1 MVALPRY
8 QAQVAAPDARLDP
21 ALFTAAGQ
29 GQARAGLLVADL
41 SSEAS
46 ARYQQAREA
55 QTLIREQAAVTREL
69 NDLRSSFDGD
79 TDWGTMTPRFE
90 QRAAE
95 IMQRRRQTL
104 KDDPN
109 VLAMLERDFTRDFER
124 ERVGVQRLART
135 RQTASGK
142 ADLETALQVHAE
154 NAAREAD
161 PAMRV
166 EIEGRARAAIQGMVA
181 AGFLAE
187 DDGVKRETQFMDR
200 VREARV
206 LNLVRTDPE
215 GAVRRLMDT
224 SDQDFAGMDPAARER
239 ALRNAQGEVDRR
251 LREDNARYDREQR
264 EADKRLQRDGEQQVK
279 DAYAALDREGT
290 LAPAALD
297 RLRRHG
303 GVSASEY
310 RVLQKAS
317 RGETADADDRQ
328 TVIDLTRDLHR
339 LEPDD
344 FERAASKALMGD
356 KLKIETYRSLVGR
369 NRELTRDDRPS
380 SPFRSGRELVTT
392 TLDPGQIFQ
401 GPAAAIGRSAQAQAA
416 AEFDNWAETNP
427 KATRAEAMSQAQDII
442 TRYQVIRFDQL
453 EMGLGVPM
461 FHRAARSTLDLA
473 ALDRAEAATIQALD
487 AKRITQAQADQEARK
502 IEGWRAVLAQKAAAK
517 PKPGNNR

>member
-1 MVALPRY
+1 MR
-8 QAQVAAPDARLDP
+8 
-21 ALFTAAGQ
+21 
-29 GQARAGLLVADL
+29 
-41 SSEAS
+41 
-46 ARYQQAREA
+46 
-55 QTLIREQAAVTREL
+55 
-69 NDLRSSFDGD
+69 
-79 TDWGTMTPRFE
+79 
-90 QRAAE
+90 
-95 IMQRRRQTL
+95 
-104 KDDPN
+104 
-109 VLAMLERDFTRDFER
+109 
-124 ERVGVQRLART
+124 
-135 RQTASGK
+135 
-142 ADLETALQVHAE
+142 E
-154 NAAREAD
+154 NAARETD
-161 PAMRV
+161 PALRV
-166 EIEGRARAAIQGMVA
+166 EIEGRGRAAIQGMVA

-187 DDGVKRETQFMDR
+187 DDGVKRETQFLDR

-215 GAVRRLMDT
+215 GAVQRLMDT
-224 SDQDFAGMDPAARER
+224 NDRDFAGMDPAARER

-251 LREDNARYDREQR
+251 LREDNARYDRQQR
-264 EADKRLQRDGEQQVK
+264 EAEKRLQRDGEQQVK
-279 DAYAALDREGT
+279 DAYAALDRDGT

-369 NRELTRDDRPS
+369 NRELTREDRPS

-461 FHRAARSTLDLA
+461 FHRAARSALDLA

-487 AKRITQAQADQEARK
+487 DKRITQAQADQEARK
-502 IEGWRAVLAQKAAAK
+502 IEGWRAVLANKAAAK
-517 PKPGNNR
+517 PKPGTNR